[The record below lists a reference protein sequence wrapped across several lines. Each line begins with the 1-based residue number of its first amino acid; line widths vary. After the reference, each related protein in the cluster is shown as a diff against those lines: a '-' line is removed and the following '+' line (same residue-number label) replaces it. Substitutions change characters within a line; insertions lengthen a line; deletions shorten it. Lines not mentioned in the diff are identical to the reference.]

1 MRGDSNYIRI
11 NEKNVRGQRKLF
23 PDNLTREIY
32 STSTG
37 RGRFNKL
44 NSLNITQDMGK
55 SGFRGQS
62 PMF

>member
-1 MRGDSNYIRI
+1 M
-11 NEKNVRGQRKLF
+11 NEKHIHGQRKLI

-37 RGRFNKL
+37 RGRFKKVNAL
-44 NSLNITQDMGK
+44 NTTQDMSRGC
-55 SGFRGQS
+55 FRGQS